1 MAIDRRPNVNIT
13 PLIDVLLVLLVIFM
27 AALPLSQQA
36 LDTDL
41 PASMKAPD
49 DRTASTSIVLEY
61 SAAGRISI
69 NHEDV
74 TLGELRPRLASVYR
88 DRRDKTLF
96 IQGDPAL
103 RYQRI
108 VDVIDAAKGAGV
120 TRVGIVTVA
129 MRHTGR

>member
-1 MAIDRRPNVNIT
+1 
-13 PLIDVLLVLLVIFM
+13 
-27 AALPLSQQA
+27 
-36 LDTDL
+36 
-41 PASMKAPD
+41 MKAPED
-49 DRTASTSIVLEY
+49 TTASTSIVLEY

-69 NHEDV
+69 NHQEV
-74 TLGELRPRLASVYR
+74 APGELRPRLERVYR

-120 TRVGIVTVA
+120 TRVGIVTIA
-129 MRHTGR
+129 MRGAGR